1 MGKQPSSKPRRPES
15 LGKGKVTP
23 IQIAFIV
30 DRYLCDNNF
39 SETRTSFRNEA
50 SSLITNSP
58 IHEAP
63 KSLLSLGEMLD
74 EYICLKEQKVMM
86 EQERAL
92 VEHEKN
98 RVQMLLNGIQNAM
111 NAYHANAPPQNLNSV
126 VVAAL
131 APQKISN
138 GTTPPGASTTMQNA
152 SNVHSLPQPINT
164 NAESA
169 SFSTQVMNLSDRKRK
184 GIISTDLSSSAK
196 KSRGKSSNRRIL
208 FQVPGQNT
216 LPQSDTAITNQVA
229 SQPSTHHSSTRNSM
243 LSESQAQLS
252 TVSKCLFNQPSV
264 SVPTTTSPAPKTP
277 IITTSS
283 HSDTHISPPD
293 ISPAL
298 NCSEEDAPT
307 CYTVISTK
315 RVMVSP
321 TKQMAYIESTQC
333 ISPAKTGTSD
343 KASNQRDHV
352 RSRLDFGASG
362 SELPTSNST
371 KDVDLFDIDIDALG
385 TDFSFTEMLNDLEG
399 IDFSYSPASMS
410 PKDNPSGSSQ
420 ECKGNQVISETEIS
434 KVGEVVSKE
443 EMNVHGSDDCLNTM
457 PSVTK
462 CIKILTPVKS
472 PQRSSDQ
479 ESS

>member
-1 MGKQPSSKPRRPES
+1 MGKQPSSKARRPES

-39 SETRTSFRNEA
+39 SETRTSFRSEA

-92 VEHEKN
+92 IEQEKN

-111 NAYHANAPPQNLNSV
+111 NAYNSNAPAQNVNSA

-138 GTTPPGASTTMQNA
+138 GTPPPPGASTIMQNA

-164 NAESA
+164 NSESA
-169 SFSTQVMNLSDRKRK
+169 SFSTPVMNLSGRKRK
-184 GIISTDLSSSAK
+184 GTITMDVSSAGK
-196 KSRGKSSNRRIL
+196 KSRGKSSNSRIP

-229 SQPSTHHSSTRNSM
+229 SQPSTRNSM
-243 LSESQAQLS
+243 LSKSQAQVS

-264 SVPTTTSPAPKTP
+264 SVPITTSPAPKTP

-293 ISPAL
+293 TSPAL
-298 NCSEEDAPT
+298 NRNEETAPT

-343 KASNQRDHV
+343 KASNKRDHV

-385 TDFSFTEMLNDLEG
+385 TDFSFTEMLNDLEDIG
-399 IDFSYSPASMS
+399 FSYSPASMS
-410 PKDNPSGSSQ
+410 PKDNPSRSSQ
-420 ECKGNQVISETEIS
+420 ECKGNQVISETEMS
-434 KVGEVVSKE
+434 KVGEVVSME

-457 PSVTK
+457 PSVTR

-472 PQRSSDQ
+472 PQRSLDQ